1 MLPTFGILYFCAQ
14 NLSYLN
20 YSRGILHDPAVYPDP
35 MAFKPER
42 YFSSD
47 GVLEFSSNDPEKYA
61 FGYGRRYA

>member
-1 MLPTFGILYFCAQ
+1 MSPTIEILSLNVQ
-14 NLSYLN
+14 NLLLDY
-20 YSRGILHDPAVYPDP
+20 YSRGILHDTAVYPDP

-47 GVLEFSSNDPEKYA
+47 GALEFSSNDPEKYA